1 MPAAAGTTAK
11 TPAAAGTS
19 TITPAAAGTSTVKR
33 QKQQEHRQ

>member
-1 MPAAAGTTAK
+1 MPAAAGTSAK
-11 TPAAAGTS
+11 TPAAAETS